1 MADGLKLNLKEA
13 IVLKNSQG
21 LIWAINGRG
30 SSGTSAFYWNSP
42 TVFTVDVSYG
52 QTVTFYI
59 FGGPCRV
66 DWGDGTVVTGASK
79 TTSHTYAASTG
90 TYDIHFSSTAPR
102 RVDRPEGL
110 GNNSVVAVKGYYGNG
125 NGTISQIGSDNL
137 TSVPALLPPDIQVL
151 NYAFLG
157 SSVYGTGAQYLNDP
171 NISEWDTSNIVQMRS
186 VFHGCTTF
194 NQPLSGWDT
203 SKVTTM
209 RSMFN
214 TAQGFNQDIS
224 GWDVSNVTDMRSMFE
239 GADVFNAN
247 ISGWNVSK
255 VSSASF
261 MFNGA
266 NAFNQD
272 ISGWN
277 TSSFTGSLERMFQ
290 SAHAFNQDISGWDV
304 SGVTYMRGL
313 FQAAFA
319 FNQDIT
325 AWDTS
330 NVTDMAAMFVFATS
344 FNQDL
349 GALKINSVTNM
360 GSMLSFDSFYPTSM
374 STENYSR
381 TLIGFANSHY
391 AGNAQNNVPFG
402 AATLTYNNTAYT
414 TGNQFNDAVSARN
427 YLVNTAGWTITDG
440 GQV

>member
-13 IVLKNSQG
+13 IVLKNNRG
-21 LIWAINGRG
+21 LIWELKGKD
-30 SSGTSAFYWNSP
+30 SSGASFSWNSP

-52 QTVTFYI
+52 QTVTLQIY
-59 FGGPCRV
+59 GGPCRV
-66 DWGDGTVVTGASK
+66 DWGDGTVVTGASG
-79 TTSHTYAASTG
+79 TTVHTYAASTG
-90 TYDIHFSSTAPR
+90 TYDIHVSSSNSR
-102 RVDRPEGL
+102 RVDL
-110 GNNSVVAVKGYYGNG
+110 STISNNYSVVAIKGYYGNG
-125 NGTISQIGSDNL
+125 YGSIARVGSNYL
-137 TSVPALLPPDIQVL
+137 TSVPAILPPDITSL
-151 NYAFLG
+151 EGAFYRT
-157 SSVYGTGAQYLNDP
+157 SDSGAQFLNDP
-171 NISEWDTSNIVQMRS
+171 NISEWNTSNVTNMQAT
-186 VFHGCTTF
+186 FHGCRDF

-214 TAQGFNQDIS
+214 TAQDFNQDIS
-224 GWDVSNVTDMRSMFE
+224 GWNVSNVTDMRSMFE
-239 GADVFNAN
+239 DADVFNAN

-290 SAHAFNQDISGWDV
+290 SAYAFNQDISGWDV

-330 NVTDMAAMFVFATS
+330 NVTDMAAMFLFATS